1 MIREEPTLAAE
12 AQTFERHRPLLF
24 SIAYRMLGSAM
35 DAEDI
40 VQEAYLRWRATNVEI
55 RSPRAYLSTVVTRL
69 SIDRLR
75 SAKARREQ
83 YVGPWLPEPIA
94 TGDSSDV
101 AEAPVVEESLSM
113 AFLVLLESLTPVE
126 RAVFLLREVFDYDY
140 AEISRVV
147 GKTETNCRQIAHR
160 TRSAVAAR
168 RPRFESSQEERE
180 RMTKL
185 FVKACAD
192 GDMRGLLS
200 LLSEDAVFYSDGGGR
215 AVAARNPIYGAD
227 RIARLMLGLASKT
240 TQEFAVR
247 LVGINGQVG
256 IVVYAGDHPDS
267 VLTLAVSGGRITA
280 VHNVRNPDKLHA
292 VPRLDAV
299 DGNKNGQQPR
309 PRRRA
314 LPKGNRRDGSRKRE
328 K

>member
-35 DAEDI
+35 DAEDV
-40 VQEAYLRWRATNVEI
+40 VQEAYLRWRGTNAEV
-55 RSPRAYLSTVVTRL
+55 RSPRAYLSTAVTRL

-94 TGDSSDV
+94 TGESSDI
-101 AEAPVVEESLSM
+101 AEAPILEESLSM

-140 AEISRVV
+140 AEIARVV

-185 FVKACAD
+185 FVEACAN
-192 GDMRGLLS
+192 GDMRGLIS
-200 LLSEDAVFYSDGGGR
+200 LLSEDAIFYSDGGGKV
-215 AVAARNPIYGAD
+215 VAARNPIHGSD
-227 RIARLMLGLASKT
+227 RVARLMLGVVRKMPP
-240 TQEFAVR
+240 EIAVR
-247 LVGINGQVG
+247 LLEVNHHPG
-256 IVVYAGDHPDS
+256 IVAYAGNRPDS
-267 VLTLAVSGGRITA
+267 VLTLEISGGRIRA
-280 VHNVRNPDKLHA
+280 IHNVRNPDKLQA
-292 VPRLDAV
+292 VPRLDVV
-299 DGNKNGQQPR
+299 DGTKNR
-309 PRRRA
+309 
-314 LPKGNRRDGSRKRE
+314 
-328 K
+328 